1 MSARSLAAAASAL
14 ALLLVS
20 FAPVAAS
27 PMRLLG
33 TPGPGAGPLLLQG
46 STTTPA
52 QELDRESIYRILCG
66 GETAPDPSLRAH
78 LWKVAGS
85 LASRS
90 WVPPKVT
97 IRVVVQPAR

>member
-1 MSARSLAAAASAL
+1 MSVRTLAAALFAI
-14 ALLLVS
+14 ALL
-20 FAPVAAS
+20 APAPAAAS

-33 TPGPGAGPLLLQG
+33 APAPGGAALLLLG
-46 STTTPA
+46 STSAPA
-52 QELDRESIYRILCG
+52 GELDREAIYRILCG
-66 GETAPDPSLRAH
+66 GETAPEPSLRAH

>member
-1 MSARSLAAAASAL
+1 MSVRTFAVAASFV
-14 ALLLVS
+14 ALLLLS
-20 FAPVAAS
+20 PAPASAS

-33 TPGPGAGPLLLQG
+33 ASAPGQLLLLG
-46 STTTPA
+46 TAPA
-52 QELDRESIYRILCG
+52 PAGELDRETIFRILCG
-66 GETAPDPSLRAH
+66 GETSPDPSLRAH